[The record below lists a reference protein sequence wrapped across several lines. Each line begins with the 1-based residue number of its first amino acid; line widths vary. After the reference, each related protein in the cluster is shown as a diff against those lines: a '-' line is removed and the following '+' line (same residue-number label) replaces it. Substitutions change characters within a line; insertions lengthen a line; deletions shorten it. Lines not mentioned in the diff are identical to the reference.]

1 MDRGKLKR
9 IARTRRLMY
18 VIACSGSS
26 VTILWALIHMAISEP
41 LYALAAAVGALIIAA
56 ARMDMLILG
65 IEFRDTTRRCATG
78 ARTEDA

>member
-9 IARTRRLMY
+9 IARARRLMY

-26 VTILWALIHMAISEP
+26 GLILWALTHMAIAAP

-65 IEFRDTTRRCATG
+65 IASRDATRRCAEN
-78 ARTEDA
+78 ARSGDV